1 MPAFF
6 SLLKDEKNPAVKA
19 VLGHFFFVYIHPYV
33 DGNGRMGR
41 FLMNVMLVSGGYQ
54 SGFLDVKLI
63 INESENF
70 IGEVI
75 TELPPIFVLKKGSK
89 IKLKK
94 RDLLYKPNY
103 K

>member
-1 MPAFF
+1 IKF
-6 SLLKDEKNPAVKA
+6 EKPEMRWYCGMILYWQTTGK
-19 VLGHFFFVYIHPYV
+19 
-33 DGNGRMGR
+33 
-41 FLMNVMLVSGGYQ
+41 YQ

-63 INESENF
+63 MNESENF

-75 TELPPIFVLKKGSK
+75 TELPPMFVLKKGSK